1 MLTILLNG
9 ATARCKDQYRNKKYT
24 KRRCKITQIPK
35 DIPQEA
41 TELDLYSNQIK
52 DIPSGTFKNLWS
64 LEDLD
69 LRFNTIEDI
78 DPETFL
84 PLQQCTGLWL
94 SNNQLTCL
102 RAGTFKGL
110 VSLDV
115 LDLFSN
121 QISFIEDGTFS
132 HLPLIRILY
141 LNKNNLVT
149 PMDEKDLI
157 QSQNPFLFLDE
168 NPLQCDSR
176 MCWIK
181 DAERDGRVKLRG
193 RWDHTPQCKN
203 YPGVHWDNIKLTCD
217 ASGKYND
224 IILNVFRYFFY
235 SIN

>member
-1 MLTILLNG
+1 MVTILLNG

-24 KRRCKITQIPK
+24 KRMCKITQIRK
-35 DIPQEA
+35 DIPKEA
-41 TELDLYSNQIK
+41 TKLDLYSNQIK
-52 DIPSGTFKNLWS
+52 DIPSGTFKNLSS

-84 PLQQCTGLWL
+84 PLQQRTGLWL
-94 SNNQLTCL
+94 SNNELTCL

-121 QISFIEDGTFS
+121 QIFFIEDGTFS
-132 HLPLIRILY
+132 HLPLIRVLY

-157 QSQNPFLFLDE
+157 QSQNLFLFLDG
-168 NPLQCDSR
+168 NPLRCDSK

-181 DAERDGRVKLRG
+181 DAERDGQIKLNYK
-193 RWDHTPQCKN
+193 WNPKPQCVN
-203 YPGVHWDNIKLTCD
+203 YPGVHWDNIILICD
-217 ASGKYND
+217 ESGKYND
-224 IILNVFRYFFY
+224 IILNAFRYFFY